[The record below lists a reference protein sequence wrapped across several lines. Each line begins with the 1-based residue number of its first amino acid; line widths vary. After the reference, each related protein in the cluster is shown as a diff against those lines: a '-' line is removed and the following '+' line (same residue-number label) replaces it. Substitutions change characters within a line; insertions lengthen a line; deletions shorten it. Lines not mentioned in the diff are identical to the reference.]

1 MAREKP
7 RRLLDA
13 LCALA
18 GLKGRAME
26 HLLSTAVFFST
37 MGGLLDTLRS
47 GEEAD
52 IRRASGAG
60 YQSGA
65 VRLMTLHGAKGL
77 EFPVVFLAG
86 VTKGALPLERET
98 LPADAAEERRLYFVG
113 ITRARVPEA
122 TSFSRSI
129 IKAKPAARPQ
139 TRDTAI
145 FLASAEPLF
154 LFFPIRF
161 SSLLSISQCVSF
173 AFDLSYHGKLLD
185 AREKSAFQ
193 AIFLQKY
200 DA

>member
-1 MAREKP
+1 
-7 RRLLDA
+7 
-13 LCALA
+13 
-18 GLKGRAME
+18 
-26 HLLSTAVFFST
+26 

-113 ITRARVPEA
+113 ITRAREDLIGSCGGEPSAFFAEIPGE
-122 TSFSRSI
+122 RE
-129 IKAKPAARPQ
+129 AARSRPRPVRMEQ
-139 TRDTAI
+139 
-145 FLASAEPLF
+145 LSLF
-154 LFFPIRF
+154 
-161 SSLLSISQCVSF
+161 
-173 AFDLSYHGKLLD
+173 
-185 AREKSAFQ
+185 
-193 AIFLQKY
+193 
-200 DA
+200 